1 MALSGCQEKVNVKYK
16 VNIRKQYQRL
26 NCSKVKLQRSN
37 ATRYQKLSLMAT
49 FFASCSVEIVVY
61 WRNMIYH
68 DFPLE
73 KSGHDFHGG

>member
-26 NCSKVKLQRSN
+26 NIIKN